1 MIIGK
6 IQMIGDFLDSHGR
19 MAQQVH
25 GYFKSQGQ
33 VIVVRSGPVFP
44 FEHVIAPGTGEM
56 DVGDDLVN
64 VQGAV
69 NILFNKAFHGEGRG
83 GFFLMAD
90 QGFRKQLDIM
100 MKKEGQFA
108 SAVGRIFFHN
118 MECFGE
124 IFSVSEIF
132 YITVGIQMVVR

>member
-19 MAQQVH
+19 MAKQVH

-33 VIVVRSGPVFP
+33 VIVVRSGAVFP

-56 DVGDDLVN
+56 DVRDDLVN
-64 VQGAV
+64 MQGAV
-69 NILFNKAFHGEGRG
+69 NILFNKSFHGEGRG

-90 QGFRKQLDIM
+90 QGFREL
-100 MKKEGQFA
+100 
-108 SAVGRIFFHN
+108 SAVRAW
-118 MECFGE
+118 
-124 IFSVSEIF
+124 
-132 YITVGIQMVVR
+132 